1 MKIAEES
8 TEKSEDDCSELYHF
22 PVDEELK
29 AVLEE
34 EEMDLDENL
43 GFLSD
48 KIRKKLE
55 EIFPED

>member
-1 MKIAEES
+1 MKITEDS
-8 TEKSEDDCSELYHF
+8 TEKSEEEHPELYHF
-22 PVDEELK
+22 PVDEELN

-48 KIRKKLE
+48 KMRKKLE

>member
-1 MKIAEES
+1 MKTTEET
-8 TEKSEDDCSELYHF
+8 TEKLEEEHSELYHF